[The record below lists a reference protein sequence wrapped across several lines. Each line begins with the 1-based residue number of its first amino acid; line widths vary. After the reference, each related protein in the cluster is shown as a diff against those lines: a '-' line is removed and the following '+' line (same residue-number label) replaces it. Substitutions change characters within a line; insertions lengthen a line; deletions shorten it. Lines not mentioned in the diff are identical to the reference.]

1 MCGVAMGADG
11 CRTTFGEKIC
21 ICSTDKCNNE
31 GINDS
36 QNDNG
41 AGRVSQNTILATM
54 FGLLIYALQ
63 R

>member
-1 MCGVAMGADG
+1 MGPDG

-21 ICSTDKCNNE
+21 ICSSDKCNNE

-41 AGRVSQNTILATM
+41 EYRQKAYLPFVICGLFTIGKM
-54 FGLLIYALQ
+54 I
-63 R
+63 